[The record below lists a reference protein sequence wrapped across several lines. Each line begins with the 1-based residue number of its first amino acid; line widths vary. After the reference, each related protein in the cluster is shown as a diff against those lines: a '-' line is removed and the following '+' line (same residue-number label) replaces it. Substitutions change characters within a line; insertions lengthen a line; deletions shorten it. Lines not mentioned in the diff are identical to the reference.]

1 MEIFHNLWL
10 PPRYHVKKKQIP
22 QKRKLYVS
30 LTTVNDALCHTMELL
45 LENCEDDYVDK
56 ICN

>member
-1 MEIFHNLWL
+1 MA